1 MSMRPLL
8 VCLIAVL
15 FAAVASAQTAP
26 TLFVVH
32 FETGPAWN
40 KALAPAEQP
49 GFKEHSANLNR
60 LRKEGLIKFG
70 ARYGDFGMIF
80 LKADSRDAAKTIIAA
95 DPGVQAGSFIYRIEP
110 LNVFYPWQE

>member
-1 MSMRPLL
+1 MRIHRRL
-8 VCLIAVL
+8 VCLIAFL
-15 FAAVASAQTAP
+15 FLAAASAQTPPA
-26 TLFVVH
+26 LFVVH

-70 ARYGDFGMIF
+70 ARYGDFGMLF
-80 LKADSRDAAKTIIAA
+80 LKADSLDAAQAIIDA
-95 DPGVQAGSFIYRIEP
+95 DPGVQAGSFIYRVEP